1 MNEAF
6 LYHVWKYRLFN
17 TTVLQTISG
26 DEVHVLKPGEQN
38 PDSGPDFFK
47 HDCALAK
54 LNGQAMLKLTPPV
67 PTGFIMVITPIKHF
81 QKLFCMWFMN

>member
-26 DEVHVLKPGEQN
+26 DEVHVLKPENKTLIQVLI
-38 PDSGPDFFK
+38 FLM